1 MDRERWIKAGL
12 EIGEHLKEIRRIVNQ
27 SGIDH
32 LSMFLHQ
39 GGPAEVLHIDDDE
52 KLWKVT
58 VDSDG
63 AIGLEEDGFRFYTK
77 I

>member
-27 SGIDH
+27 SGVDH
-32 LSMFLHQ
+32 LSMFLHR

-63 AIGLEEDGFRFYTK
+63 TIGLEEDKFRFYTK

>member
-1 MDRERWIKAGL
+1 MDRERWMKVGPK
-12 EIGEHLKEIRRIVNQ
+12 IGEHLEAIQRIVNQ

-32 LSMFLHQ
+32 LSMFLHH

-63 AIGLEEDGFRFYTK
+63 AIGLEEDSFRFYTK